1 MPTYEYQCEKCGLEF
16 EQFQSMK
23 DDALT
28 TCPKE
33 ACQKKRWGK
42 GKVQRAIG
50 AGAGLIFKGSGFYET
65 DYKKK
70 PKSENAGDTKKAE
83 GSKDSGKDTSPTPAK
98 DDSSKSV
105 SSAPPSSKKEKN

>member
-1 MPTYEYQCEKCGLEF
+1 MPTYEYICDSCFHEF
-16 EQFQSMK
+16 DIFQSMSS
-23 DDALT
+23 DRLT
-28 TCPKE
+28 KCPQCEEKSLRR
-33 ACQKKRWGK
+33 KIG
-42 GKVQRAIG
+42 IG
-50 AGAGLIFKGSGFYET
+50 AGIIFKGSGFYET